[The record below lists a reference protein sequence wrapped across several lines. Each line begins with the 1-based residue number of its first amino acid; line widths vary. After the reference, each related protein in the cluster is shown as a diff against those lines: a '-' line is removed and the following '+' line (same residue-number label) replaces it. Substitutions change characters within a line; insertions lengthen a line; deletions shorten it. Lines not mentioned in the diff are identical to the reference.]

1 MDTQIIYGNC
11 PSKSNCYKVVT
22 INGHSSLSKTKALK
36 AYEETF
42 FIQCDKYRNA
52 NISGYFELYLRVYY
66 PSQRSD
72 LDNSL
77 KVVLDCLQRVK
88 AIGNDNKCVKIK
100 NAHALNLQSK
110 KPKEM
115 PNKGPSDIAIRYD
128 RKAIAADLS
137 AEQLEEIF
145 RELDNYFA
153 QKQPPKQTLHLQN
166 YENKQRAI

>member
-1 MDTQIIYGNC
+1 M
-11 PSKSNCYKVVT
+11 KKRF
-22 INGHSSLSKTKALK
+22 L
-36 AYEETF
+36 F
-42 FIQCDKYRNA
+42 NA
-52 NISGYFELYLRVYY
+52 TSTEMPISQGILNSICGYITH
-66 PSQRSD
+66 RSART
-72 LDNSL
+72 LT
-77 KVVLDCLQRVK
+77 
-88 AIGNDNKCVKIK
+88 K

-137 AEQLEEIF
+137 AEQLEEMF

-153 QKQPPKQTLHLQN
+153 QKQPPKQTLNTQN